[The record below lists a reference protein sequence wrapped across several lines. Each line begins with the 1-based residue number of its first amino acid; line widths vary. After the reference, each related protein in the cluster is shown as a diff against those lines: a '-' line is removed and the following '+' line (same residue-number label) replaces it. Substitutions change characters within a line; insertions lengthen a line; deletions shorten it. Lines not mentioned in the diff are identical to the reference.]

1 MTRAPEIV
9 VCAGRDSFY
18 ERAAQ
23 RFVQAAR
30 TATAARGRFAV
41 ALSGGSTPRPLFER
55 LAEPELRESVPWET
69 VHVFWADERCVPPD
83 DDRSNYR
90 LARETL
96 LDPVGID
103 PRRIHRIAGEAP
115 DPEQAAARYE
125 RELRE
130 TLSVIP
136 GSLPHLDMVLLGLG
150 DDGHTASL
158 FPGAGAV
165 RETDRL
171 VVAVRAS
178 EPSMQPP
185 VVERITLTP
194 PAINAAWD
202 ALFLVTGE
210 AKAPAVAA
218 TLEGPR
224 APSKWPAHAVDPV
237 EGSVTWL
244 LDGPAASELVGFE
257 ETAPETAS

>member
-1 MTRAPEIV
+1 M
-9 VCAGRDSFY
+9 CASRDSFY
-18 ERAAQ
+18 ERAAR

-41 ALSGGSTPRPLFER
+41 ALSGGSTPRPLFEL
-55 LAEPELRESVPWET
+55 LAQPELRESVPWDA

-90 LARETL
+90 LAREAL

-103 PRRIHRIAGEAP
+103 PRRIHRMAGEAP
-115 DPEQAAARYE
+115 DPERAAAGYE

-130 TLSVIP
+130 TLSVTP
-136 GSLPHLDMVLLGLG
+136 GSLPHLDLVLLGLG

-158 FPGAGAV
+158 FPGADAL

-171 VVAVRAS
+171 VVAVPAS

-202 ALFLVTGE
+202 ALFLVAGE
-210 AKAPAVAA
+210 EKAPAVAA

-224 APSKWPAHAVDPV
+224 APREWPAQAIDPV

-244 LDGPAASELVGFE
+244 LDGAAASGLAGFE
-257 ETAPETAS
+257 EAAPETAS